1 MREMPNSLA
10 EIIRCDRAAWY
21 GKCKDRFFLG
31 YTQVPGRKINDMRHP
46 SRFCLLHRAR
56 CRAILFL
63 GSLLLVTSVLA
74 DTASVATRKLMCKP
88 PKAIRIKKPV
98 NKAAFVQNITEFS
111 AEMANR
117 HGFDQQSLDCV
128 FSQIKHSPTV
138 IRLVKPFPAGKP
150 KNWQVY
156 RARFIEPVRI
166 TAGAAFW
173 KQHEK
178 ALERAEKIYGVPPEI
193 VVGIIGIETTY
204 GKNKGNFR
212 IVDALATLAFDYPEH
227 PKRDARLA
235 LFKNELES
243 TLLLSSE
250 LRIDPLSLKG
260 SYAGAIG
267 WPQFLPSSIRK
278 YAVDFDG
285 DGKIDLRHSPVDAI
299 GSVANFL
306 AQHGWKKGEP
316 IVFPAEIRT
325 DCPRSPETALNQE
338 LAAKLTPDDLREV
351 CVTQRNTLP
360 ENKLFGL
367 VDLQNGFEPTEYW
380 LGTDNFFAIT
390 HYNRSYFYAMS
401 VIDLGRAVKA
411 FREENVTK

>member
-1 MREMPNSLA
+1 ME
-10 EIIRCDRAAWY
+10 AAWIVSFWAIL
-21 GKCKDRFFLG
+21 KS
-31 YTQVPGRKINDMRHP
+31 PGRKINNMKHP
-46 SRFCLLHRAR
+46 SRFSRLYRALSHI
-56 CRAILFL
+56 ILFL
-63 GSLLLVTSVLA
+63 CSFLLMSSAWA
-74 DTASVATRKLMCKP
+74 DTAPVTTAVLKCKP
-88 PKAIRIKKPV
+88 PKTTGKTTTQ
-98 NKAAFVQNITEFS
+98 NDAAFIRELSEFS
-111 AEMANR
+111 ADMANR
-117 HGFDQQSLDCV
+117 HGFDPQSLDCV
-128 FSQIKHSPTV
+128 FSQIRHNPTV

-166 TAGAAFW
+166 TAGATFW
-173 KQHEK
+173 KQHKK
-178 ALERAEKIYGVPPEI
+178 ALERAEEIYGVPPEI

-227 PKRDARLA
+227 PKRDERLA
-235 LFKNELES
+235 LFKNELEN
-243 TLLLSSE
+243 TLLLCTE
-250 LRIDPLSLKG
+250 RGIDPLSLKG

-299 GSVANFL
+299 GSVAHFL
-306 AQHGWKKGEP
+306 ARHGWKKGEP
-316 IVFPAEIRT
+316 VAFPAEIRT
-325 DCPRSPETALNQE
+325 DCPRSPEAALNQG
-338 LAAKLTPDDLREV
+338 LAATLTPDDLREV
-351 CVTQRNTLP
+351 CVTPKNILP
-360 ENKLFGL
+360 PNRLFGL

-401 VIDLGRAVKA
+401 VIDLGLAVKA
-411 FREENVTK
+411 FREQNGIK

>member
-1 MREMPNSLA
+1 MKHSS
-10 EIIRCDRAAWY
+10 C
-21 GKCKDRFFLG
+21 FSFLHCA
-31 YTQVPGRKINDMRHP
+31 PR
-46 SRFCLLHRAR
+46 
-56 CRAILFL
+56 RAILFL
-63 GSLLLVTSVLA
+63 GCLLLAIPVLA
-74 DTASVATRKLMCKP
+74 DTVPARTLTLSCHP
-88 PKAIRIKKPV
+88 PKTVDAKKYR
-98 NKAAFVQNITEFS
+98 NSEAFNQALAAFS
-111 AEMANR
+111 AEMASN
-117 HGFDQQSLDCV
+117 HGFDQQDLDCILN
-128 FSQIKHSPTV
+128 QARHNPTV
-138 IRLVKPFPAGKP
+138 IRRVKPFPAGTP

-156 RARFIEPVRI
+156 RARFIESVRI
-166 TAGAAFW
+166 TAGAKFW
-173 KQHEK
+173 ARHKN
-178 ALERAEKIYGVPPEI
+178 ALEKAEKIYGVPPEI

-212 IVDALATLAFDYPEH
+212 IIDALATLAFDYPEH

-235 LFKNELES
+235 LFRNELES

-250 LRIDPLSLKG
+250 RGIDPMSLKG

-316 IVFPAEIRT
+316 VVFPAELQA
-325 DCPRSPETALNQE
+325 DCPRSPDTALNQG
-338 LAAKLTPDDLREV
+338 LAARLTLNDLRDV
-351 CVTQRNTLP
+351 CVTPKSALP
-360 ENKLFGL
+360 ENVLWGL
-367 VDLQNGFEPTEYW
+367 VDLQNGFDATEYW

-401 VIDLGRAVKA
+401 VIDLGQAVRA
-411 FREENVTK
+411 FREQNRIK

>member
-1 MREMPNSLA
+1 MKL
-10 EIIRCDRAAWY
+10 
-21 GKCKDRFFLG
+21 
-31 YTQVPGRKINDMRHP
+31 P
-46 SRFCLLHRAR
+46 SRFSFLYRAPG
-56 CRAILFL
+56 RAILLL
-63 GSLLLVTSVLA
+63 GCLLLMTQVQA
-74 DTASVATRKLMCKP
+74 DTLAGRSRTLSCHP
-88 PKAIRIKKPV
+88 PKTVDAKKHK
-98 NKAAFVQNITEFS
+98 NSDAFNQALAAFS

-117 HGFDQQSLDCV
+117 HGFDQQDLGCILGQV
-128 FSQIKHSPTV
+128 RHNPTV

-156 RARFIEPVRI
+156 RARFIESVRI
-166 TAGAAFW
+166 TAGAKFW
-173 KQHEK
+173 ARHKK
-178 ALERAEKIYGVPPEI
+178 ALEKAEQIYGVPPEI

-212 IVDALATLAFDYPEH
+212 ILDALATLALDYPEH

-235 LFKNELES
+235 LFRNELEN

-250 LRIDPLSLKG
+250 LGIDPISLKG

-267 WPQFLPSSIRK
+267 WPQFLPSSIRE

-306 AQHGWKKGEP
+306 ARHGWKKGEP
-316 IVFPAEIRT
+316 VVFPAT
-325 DCPRSPETALNQE
+325 LQADCPRSPDTALNQG
-338 LAAKLTPDDLREV
+338 LAAKLTLNDLRDV
-351 CVTQRNTLP
+351 CITPKAPLP
-360 ENKLFGL
+360 DNMLWGL

-401 VIDLGRAVKA
+401 VIDLGQAVSA
-411 FREENVTK
+411 FREQNGIK

>member
-1 MREMPNSLA
+1 
-10 EIIRCDRAAWY
+10 
-21 GKCKDRFFLG
+21 
-31 YTQVPGRKINDMRHP
+31 MRHP
-46 SRFCLLHRAR
+46 SRFPLLLRSHSHAT
-56 CRAILFL
+56 LLL

-74 DTASVATRKLMCKP
+74 DTPPVTTTRLACKP
-88 PKAIRIKKPV
+88 AKTIEAKKPV
-98 NKAAFVQNITEFS
+98 NNAAFIQDLNRFS
-111 AEMANR
+111 TEMANR
-117 HGFDQQSLDCV
+117 HGFDQESLDCV
-128 FSQIKHSPTV
+128 FSQIRHNPTV

-166 TAGAAFW
+166 TAGTKFW
-173 KQHEK
+173 NQHKK
-178 ALERAEKIYGVPPEI
+178 ALDRAEKIYGVPPEI
-193 VVGIIGIETTY
+193 VIGIIGIETTY

-227 PKRDARLA
+227 PKRDARLT

-250 LRIDPLSLKG
+250 LGVNPLSLRG

-306 AQHGWKKGEP
+306 AQHGWKKGLP
-316 IVFPAEIRT
+316 VVFPAQLAT
-325 DCPRSPETALNQE
+325 DCPRSPETALNQG
-338 LAAKLTPDDLREV
+338 LAATLTQNDLREV
-351 CVTQRNTLP
+351 CVTPKSILP
-360 ENKLFGL
+360 ENMLFGL

-401 VIDLGRAVKA
+401 VIDLGHTVKT
-411 FREENVTK
+411 FREKNGIK